1 MNKVVIGEHPRAYF
15 KKQLF
20 CRSSASMLTI
30 AGLVGFFATPALGN
44 DWDFSPY
51 IGISEQFTDNARS
64 SRTDKESDFIT
75 TVDLGFTISGETRRT
90 KLETSYDLSKDYY
103 AENHDLD
110 GIRHNFLSDASIE
123 LLDDSFFI
131 DARITFTEET
141 LSTSGATTAT
151 NRTQASDRTQVFNGQ
166 ISPYYV
172 YDFGGWMTG
181 IARYSYSETIFSEPD
196 AGASTTEE
204 ADRKTNEYRLN
215 LNSGRRFARASWGLQ
230 TGLISSESDAGE
242 NFDHFN
248 SAASGQVPINRLFSA
263 IGTLG
268 YDDFD
273 ADNIDN
279 EEISG
284 VYGGTGIRFHPSS
297 RTDASFQIGYRFGDP
312 VFDMDITYSPTSAD
326 RLTASY
332 KVTVQT
338 ADQSLTNAR
347 LLDQQGDLIQPQFT
361 VIDYVDSVTKS
372 ETFSLDWSRDRG
384 RNRYGVSGRYI
395 QREILENNTNDDVIS
410 VNANYGRSLTPR
422 ADLSFNAAYAEV
434 LEGQASADE
443 ETTLTFGTTY
453 RYNFGRGLSGT
464 ISYDFLNRSNDSE
477 SDLTE
482 NALSLSIRKKF

>member
-1 MNKVVIGEHPRAYF
+1 MNKVVIEDSSRAYC
-15 KKQLF
+15 KKQLYY
-20 CRSSASMLTI
+20 RSSASILTI
-30 AGLVGFFATPALGN
+30 AGFVCLFSAPASGN
-44 DWDFSPY
+44 EWDFSPY

-75 TVDLGFTISGETRRT
+75 TVDLGFSLSGETRRT
-90 KLETSYDLSKDYY
+90 QLKTSYDLSKDYY

-110 GIRHNFLSDASIE
+110 GIRHNFLGDASIE

-172 YDFGGWMTG
+172 YDFGGWVTG
-181 IARYSYSETIFSEPD
+181 VARYSYSETLFSEPD

-204 ADRKTNEYRLN
+204 ADRRTSEYRLN
-215 LNSGRRFARASWGLQ
+215 LNSGRRFARASWGLE

-248 SAASGQVPINRLFSA
+248 SAASGQVPVNRLFSV

-284 VYGGTGIRFHPSS
+284 VYGGAGIRFHPSS

-312 VFDMDITYSPTSAD
+312 VFDMDISYSPSSVD

-332 KVTVQT
+332 TVSVQT
-338 ADQSLTNAR
+338 ADQSLADTR

-361 VIDYVDSVTKS
+361 VTDYVDSVTKS
-372 ETFSLDWSRDRG
+372 EVFSLDWSRDRG
-384 RNRYGVSGRYI
+384 RNRYGVRGRYI
-395 QREILENNTNDDVIS
+395 QREILEDNTNDDVVSI
-410 VNANYGRSLTPR
+410 NANYGRSLTPR
-422 ADLSFNAAYAEV
+422 ADLSFDAGYAEV
-434 LEGQASADE
+434 IDGQTSADE

-453 RYNFGRGLSGT
+453 RYDFGRGLSGT
-464 ISYDFLNRSNDSE
+464 ISYDFLNRINDSD